1 MLTDSFTNEKEVM
14 MDTNKSGN
22 RATCSNCWRMVPAGE
37 IHQAKAGRLCH
48 ECYEL
53 VDLDAGRQ
61 PEDGPAPEIPFEIVD
76 DLLQKLK
83 AQLQALLSASG
94 QPAGVQKAVEV
105 LEYGLHLLGF
115 YHHAETWPVG
125 GLPGYNR
132 ELAGVLGEIGASL
145 ANVKDGLIQAGM
157 DTIESAPESAPN
169 TAKNRPVLF
178 SDALVDELQNT
189 AKATLERWL
198 EKANAPQEVHDLVD
212 QLLYLTQVETL
223 GPAGFGRPGQYDV
236 EIADILGKLSQA
248 IIDVDWDILKG

>member
-22 RATCSNCWRMVPAGE
+22 RATCSNCGTVVPAEE
-37 IHQAKAGRLCH
+37 IRRHQAERLCDK
-48 ECYEL
+48 CYGPEVL
-53 VDLDAGRQ
+53 
-61 PEDGPAPEIPFEIVD
+61 EDGPAPEIPFEIVD

-94 QPAGVQKAVEV
+94 QPVGVQKAVEV

-198 EKANAPQEVHDLVD
+198 EKQNAPQEVHDLVD
-212 QLLYLTQVETL
+212 QLLYLTQVETF